1 MIYRI
6 TIAAIFTVIVISS
19 MLSAS
24 DDIGRYFIY
33 LTNWGITLCM
43 ITTVLGAILV
53 AVWYF
58 HPEYSGEWGKKI
70 TRQIRISFFFFSTFH
85 LFIKLVSVKCEKN
98 FYVILQINYFVEL
111 ILLEIF

>member
-1 MIYRI
+1 
-6 TIAAIFTVIVISS
+6 

-43 ITTVLGAILV
+43 ITTILGAILV

-58 HPEYSGEWGKKI
+58 HPEYSGE
-70 TRQIRISFFFFSTFH
+70 S
-85 LFIKLVSVKCEKN
+85 
-98 FYVILQINYFVEL
+98 
-111 ILLEIF
+111 